1 MTSCVLCTFYF
12 FAFYGAY
19 IVYQI
24 ILYNKFYLFARAL
37 KDKELSNLKLYTV
50 GAHSAIV
57 TGDTALLEAVTS
69 KLIRDWNK
77 YPEKNAQTLLPFT
90 AYLPLHC
97 CVLNNDYRSALPFY
111 KLSVQFIKKSE
122 RETFRMKTEGGYRI
136 YLYRNMALT
145 AAYHGMRKEALE
157 YLDKYFLESD
167 RLALKNIGYYTAM
180 ALKAQL
186 TEDKK
191 LLREAL
197 ENIVRIDPGLTR
209 YAQDLEKLKKE
220 ENKQ

>member
-1 MTSCVLCTFYF
+1 
-12 FAFYGAY
+12 
-19 IVYQI
+19 
-24 ILYNKFYLFARAL
+24 
-37 KDKELSNLKLYTV
+37 
-50 GAHSAIV
+50 
-57 TGDTALLEAVTS
+57 
-69 KLIRDWNK
+69 
-77 YPEKNAQTLLPFT
+77 
-90 AYLPLHC
+90 
-97 CVLNNDYRSALPFY
+97 
-111 KLSVQFIKKSE
+111 
-122 RETFRMKTEGGYRI
+122 MKTEGGYRI